1 MSAAE
6 RSFGKRLDC
15 KADLLYKVETDL
27 VHMRSSAVRKC
38 AYSEVSVVY
47 FADTIRTQCV
57 ESEEG
62 VLSDLLSTARAE
74 HECIHGPSCASPPR
88 WIP

>member
-38 AYSEVSVVY
+38 AYPEVSVVY
-47 FADTIRTQCV
+47 FADMIWTQCV
-57 ESEEG
+57 
-62 VLSDLLSTARAE
+62 
-74 HECIHGPSCASPPR
+74 
-88 WIP
+88 